1 MIKINSNE
9 LIKNFDKYIQ
19 YVEEGN
25 EVLIIDNNTI
35 TAKLTPYKKE
45 EYLSDSLVG
54 ILNNDYNLVDIKKE
68 MYEKGLN

>member
-1 MIKINSNE
+1 MIKVNTNE

-25 EVLIIDNNTI
+25 EVLIIDNNII
-35 TAKLTPYKKE
+35 TAKLTPYQKE

-54 ILNNDYNLVDIKKE
+54 ILNNDYNLADIKKE